1 MVVQAQCDAF
11 AAQMSAALADAL
23 EGALGGALD
32 EVNAGG
38 ATAMQQEAKPAN
50 GAAVGAGAGAAVGAG
65 AGAGAG
71 AGVGGASAGGGK
83 EQLLD
88 KLSAMTRTAFG
99 ALHTSLSRPA
109 NSSADLSEVHDNMVR
124 GVRATLDRLSAAAR
138 LRLRDSVRHLK
149 RAYAQGVRRMARTLT
164 AELLVGMRGSLTAA
178 GSCAR
183 VNVAAEAAPRAKTEA
198 ALGSLFA

>member
-1 MVVQAQCDAF
+1 VVVQAQCDAF

-71 AGVGGASAGGGK
+71 AGVGGASADGK

-183 VNVAAEAAPRAKTEA
+183 VNVAAEAAPHAKTEA

>member
-50 GAAVGAGAGAAVGAG
+50 GAGV
-65 AGAGAG
+65 GAG